1 MQVRVKSVKILMKM
15 PKKEVE
21 IMKELKMLEIL
32 NQIEVCI
39 ERNSLHS
46 KRFDSVRN
54 RKFKR
59 NYTKEL

>member
-1 MQVRVKSVKILMKM
+1 M